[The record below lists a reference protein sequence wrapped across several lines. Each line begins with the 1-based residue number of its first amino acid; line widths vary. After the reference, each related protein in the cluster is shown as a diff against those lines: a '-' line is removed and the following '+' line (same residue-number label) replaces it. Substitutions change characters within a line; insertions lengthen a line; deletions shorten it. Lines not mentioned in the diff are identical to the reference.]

1 MLEEELRKID
11 EEYRSNYIEY
21 TEDILA
27 DKILSAAESI
37 QQLAQTFGNDDIN
50 LSLSID
56 RLKELKSEFN
66 DDDTHSETMATS
78 ESEPHMPEETS
89 LPAKN
94 SVTEMAVDTVE
105 CDPCFGTLNA
115 VPKIKFKSEKDVYN
129 TNSRRN
135 ALGSVACIIV
145 FHLSVCQS
153 TKNILLL
160 LHDEIFEMHST
171 KLSRPSTISK
181 S

>member
-50 LSLSID
+50 LSPSIN

-66 DDDTHSETMATS
+66 DDDTNSENISTAS
-78 ESEPHMPEETS
+78 QMPKETS

-94 SVTEMAVDTVE
+94 SIAVMSVNAVDS
-105 CDPCFGTLNA
+105 DPCFGTLNA

-135 ALGSVACIIV
+135 ALGSVVCII
-145 FHLSVCQS
+145 FQFSINQ
-153 TKNILLL
+153 I
-160 LHDEIFEMHST
+160 DIF
-171 KLSRPSTISK
+171 LTIIT
-181 S
+181 

>member
-11 EEYRSNYIEY
+11 EEYRSNYIEF

-50 LSLSID
+50 LSPSID

-66 DDDTHSETMATS
+66 DDDTNSENISTAS
-78 ESEPHMPEETS
+78 QMPKETS

-94 SVTEMAVDTVE
+94 SITEMSVDAVDN
-105 CDPCFGTLNA
+105 DPCFGTLNA

-135 ALGSVACIIV
+135 ALGSVVCINFQFSIN
-145 FHLSVCQS
+145 Q
-153 TKNILLL
+153 I
-160 LHDEIFEMHST
+160 DIF
-171 KLSRPSTISK
+171 
-181 S
+181 

>member
-135 ALGSVACIIV
+135 ALGSVVCIS
-145 FHLSVCQS
+145 FPSFSVQI
-153 TKNILLL
+153 N
-160 LHDEIFEMHST
+160 
-171 KLSRPSTISK
+171 
-181 S
+181 